1 MNAPIGVFDSG
12 IGGLTVAK
20 EIMRQIPG
28 ESLVY
33 FGDTARVP
41 YGSKSKNT
49 VCKYSKQIAKFLLTQ
64 DVKAIVIA
72 CNTAS
77 ALARNISLNI
87 SRLLLIAGPSVPI
100 ATGIPSST
108 NRFSGAIPLASFRLD
123 AGQVTAVS

>member
-41 YGSKSKNT
+41 YGSLSLIHIFRKNRMRLT
-49 VCKYSKQIAKFLLTQ
+49 VKWRQAAEIPAAAQQ
-64 DVKAIVIA
+64 D
-72 CNTAS
+72 
-77 ALARNISLNI
+77 LAGR
-87 SRLLLIAGPSVPI
+87 
-100 ATGIPSST
+100 
-108 NRFSGAIPLASFRLD
+108 
-123 AGQVTAVS
+123 

>member
-28 ESLVY
+28 EVLFILEIQPVCHM
-33 FGDTARVP
+33 VP
-41 YGSKSKNT
+41 NQKIQFVNIASR
-49 VCKYSKQIAKFLLTQ
+49 IAKFLLTQ

-77 ALARNISLNI
+77 ALAREELEDM
-87 SRLLLIAGPSVPI
+87 VD
-100 ATGIPSST
+100 
-108 NRFSGAIPLASFRLD
+108 D
-123 AGQVTAVS
+123 AGD